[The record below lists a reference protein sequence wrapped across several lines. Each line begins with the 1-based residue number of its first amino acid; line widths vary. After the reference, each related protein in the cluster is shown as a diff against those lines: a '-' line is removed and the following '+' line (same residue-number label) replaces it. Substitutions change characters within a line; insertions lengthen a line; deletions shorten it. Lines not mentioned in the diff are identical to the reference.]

1 MKNSTLIR
9 IKVPK
14 ALYESA
20 LKKALLEASTKKVV
34 TKKKAL
40 NEDNGLQDI
49 LGILLGVGGITA
61 TAGIIA
67 KAQDILKKK
76 NPELF
81 AQLQKIRGTAVSG
94 HSGLGADDVQESN
107 KIEKN
112 PLLQPNTSAAS
123 GEPQS
128 MSIKRMQEAL
138 DPKKKAEEAKKKKA
152 AEQKKKDAETAK
164 KDAEAKKKKE
174 AIAKKKVA
182 DKAAADKKKAAE
194 AKKK

>member
-20 LKKALLEASTKKVV
+20 LKKALTEASTKKVV

-76 NPELF
+76 NPELYN
-81 AQLQKIRGTAVSG
+81 QLQKIRGTAVAG
-94 HSGLGADDVQESN
+94 HSGLGTDDIQESDKVSLN
-107 KIEKN
+107 A
-112 PLLQPNTSAAS
+112 PTD
-123 GEPQS
+123 PQS

-138 DPKKKAEEAKKKKA
+138 DPKKKAEEDKKKKA
-152 AEQKKKDAETAK
+152 AEQKKKEAEITK

-174 AIAKKKVA
+174 AAAKKKVA